1 MLWILIAITLLTC
14 LFTQLVA
21 QLRDREKIFV
31 LFHCNCHDGLVAGYA
46 LWLKY
51 PPWSYHIT
59 WIAIQ
64 ASWTDDTHLL
74 AMCAGHNIIF
84 LDVTIN
90 DRVLM
95 ESIAKAAGHLT
106 IIDHHKSVEKL
117 LFDLNIAHENKLI
130 VKYSST
136 QAASVIAWEYY
147 HPGCEPSW
155 MTKMVDVLDRWATK
169 GDPLC
174 ALFKDAFCVVLWI
187 PCKQGSVH
195 HPNLMFL
202 WYAVL
207 SCSFTYY
214 PLLLLGKLV
223 QYPILNWVKGK
234 VSIALTGELTI
245 ASDKTISVQY
255 TVVQNGFSIPW
266 AFGITDNQKIGQ
278 LALAMRR
285 TKGHNKGICM
295 IFVIDLNDPSDKRVS
310 VRFRDEEAN
319 VTSLDVAKLFN
330 GGGHISA
337 AGFLVKRSE
346 PMFDPLRHILNE
358 LNL

>member
-136 QAASVIAWEYY
+136 QAASVITSRDTYRSARIRGPATRIPRMRMT
-147 HPGCEPSW
+147 PGS
-155 MTKMVDVLDRWATK
+155 ATTR
-169 GDPLC
+169 
-174 ALFKDAFCVVLWI
+174 
-187 PCKQGSVH
+187 S
-195 HPNLMFL
+195 
-202 WYAVL
+202 
-207 SCSFTYY
+207 
-214 PLLLLGKLV
+214 
-223 QYPILNWVKGK
+223 
-234 VSIALTGELTI
+234 
-245 ASDKTISVQY
+245 
-255 TVVQNGFSIPW
+255 
-266 AFGITDNQKIGQ
+266 
-278 LALAMRR
+278 
-285 TKGHNKGICM
+285 M
-295 IFVIDLNDPSDKRVS
+295 IFRN
-310 VRFRDEEAN
+310 
-319 VTSLDVAKLFN
+319 
-330 GGGHISA
+330 
-337 AGFLVKRSE
+337 
-346 PMFDPLRHILNE
+346 
-358 LNL
+358 